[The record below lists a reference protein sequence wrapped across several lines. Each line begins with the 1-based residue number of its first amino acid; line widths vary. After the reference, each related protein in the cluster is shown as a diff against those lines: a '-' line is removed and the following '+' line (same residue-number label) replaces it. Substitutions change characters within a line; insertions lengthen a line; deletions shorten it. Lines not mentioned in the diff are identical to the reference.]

1 MRHTYIRECPLYN
14 SIRDKFQSLFENV
27 VLPPSQNVV
36 LISNFGEIKTY
47 SPLVEQL

>member
-1 MRHTYIRECPLYN
+1 MRHTYIRECPFYN

-27 VLPPSQNVV
+27 VLLRPKMFV
-36 LISNFGEIKTY
+36 LISNFGKIKAY